1 MPTGYTRQIKDGIS
15 FQQFA
20 MSCARAFGACI
31 MMRDDPADKSIPEKF
46 EPSTYNSREL
56 NKAQKELEKINKLS
70 IEEGKREAIT
80 EFADEIQRRNRDIEE
95 NRKLINQY
103 KDMLQQVEQ
112 WQPPTPDHI
121 EFKKFMISQIE
132 GSIKFDGNEDYYIKN
147 PIKKLTGEDWLARK
161 RKDIL
166 WNIAYHA
173 KEYNDEIE
181 RTNQRNKWV
190 KDLRDS
196 LLIKGEENDT

>member
-1 MPTGYTRQIKDGIS
+1 MPTGYTSQIKDGIS

-20 MSCARAFGACI
+20 MSCARAFGACV
-31 MMRDDPADKSIPEKF
+31 MMRDDSVDKPIPEKF
-46 EPSTYNSREL
+46 EASTYNSREL
-56 NKAQKELEKINKLS
+56 DKAQKELERINRLS

-80 EFADEIQRRNRDIEE
+80 EFTNKIQQRNRDIEK

-103 KDMLQQVEQ
+103 KDMLQHVEQ
-112 WQPPTPDHI
+112 WQSPTSDHI

-132 GSIKFDGNEDYYIKN
+132 GSIKFDGNKNYHAKN
-147 PIKKLTGEDWLARK
+147 PIKKLTGEEWLAGK
-161 RKDIL
+161 RKDAL
-166 WNIAYHA
+166 WSIAYHA

-181 RTNQRNKWV
+181 RTNQRNKWI

-196 LLIKGEENDT
+196 LEEEQAK